1 MDSIKPTPNISS
13 LVHTFTRVLRLR
25 ASGITPIDGIKKI
38 KTVDSAPKLIHSQ
51 TLVVDEDKEK
61 KKEEEEKLRRR
72 EAMEVLLAMLFASI
86 SAVKAA
92 YAQLQIAQS
101 PYDPNCI
108 QSADEVIVSELKTL
122 SNLKH
127 CHLKKQILPSQD
139 SQLSAE
145 IREQENLLK
154 TYEIMEKKLKS
165 QLQLKDSE
173 ILFLKEKLVDSDKQS
188 KLLEKKMNPKSSS
201 STESTTTTTTFDNLH
216 FSGLN
221 PTHFITAHNITL
233 KSIRSFIKLMMEEMA
248 TASWDIDAAADSI
261 EPDAVSGKP
270 FNKLLV
276 FESYV
281 CRKMFAGFQELDFSI
296 PIEKSSSGSK
306 QSSRKRLCFKSFM
319 NLKSRKA
326 MEILKENPMSEFG
339 RFCKLKYLSVVH
351 PKMEAAFF
359 GDVRQRSLISSGG
372 FPETAFF
379 RVFAEMAKW
388 VWLLHCLGFSFE
400 KEASIFQVR
409 RGCCF
414 SEVFMESAA
423 EDGYPMADVRPRVG
437 FTVVPGFRVG
447 KTVVQ
452 CKVYLSLA

>member
-261 EPDAVSGKP
+261 EPDAVSAKP

-306 QSSRKRLCFKSFM
+306 QSSRKKIGLY
-319 NLKSRKA
+319 
-326 MEILKENPMSEFG
+326 P
-339 RFCKLKYLSVVH
+339 
-351 PKMEAAFF
+351 
-359 GDVRQRSLISSGG
+359 
-372 FPETAFF
+372 
-379 RVFAEMAKW
+379 
-388 VWLLHCLGFSFE
+388 WLTGL
-400 KEASIFQVR
+400 FQI
-409 RGCCF
+409 
-414 SEVFMESAA
+414 
-423 EDGYPMADVRPRVG
+423 
-437 FTVVPGFRVG
+437 TV
-447 KTVVQ
+447 
-452 CKVYLSLA
+452 

>member
-1 MDSIKPTPNISS
+1 MESIKPTPNISS
-13 LVHTFTRVLRLR
+13 LVHTFTKVLRLR

-38 KTVDSAPKLIHSQ
+38 KTVDSAPKLIHPQ
-51 TLVVDEDKEK
+51 PLLVDEDKEK
-61 KKEEEEKLRRR
+61 KREEEEKLRRR

-86 SAVKAA
+86 SAIKAA

-108 QSADEVIVSELKTL
+108 QSADEVIVSELKTV

-127 CHLKKQILPSQD
+127 CHLKKRILPSQD

-173 ILFLKEKLVDSDKQS
+173 ILFLKEELIDSDKQS
-188 KLLEKKMNPKSSS
+188 KSLEKKMKPKSSS
-201 STESTTTTTTFDNLH
+201 STESTTTSFDNLH

-233 KSIRSFIKLMMEEMA
+233 KSIRSFIQLMMEEMA

-261 EPDAVSGKP
+261 EPDTVSTKP
-270 FNKLLV
+270 FNRVLV

-296 PIEKSSSGSK
+296 PTENSSSGSK

-379 RVFAEMAKW
+379 KVFAEMAKW

-423 EDGYPMADVRPRVG
+423 DGYPTADARPRVG

-452 CKVYLSLA
+452 CKVYLSPA